1 MGSVDVEDRYSESN
15 ELDQSESDFN
25 IGRSYN
31 IHGKKGDKRGVSVS
45 SRHEFDH
52 ADGKKLTINLS

>member
-15 ELDQSESDFN
+15 ELDQSEHDFN

-31 IHGKKGDKRGVSVS
+31 THDKKANKRGISVS

-52 ADGKKLTINLS
+52 ADGKKLTIN